1 MPLNGPGADRVG
13 SIPLFENVSDRC
25 LPGLLKSA
33 SLRYFPP
40 RSLLFNESTRAN
52 ALYILLQ
59 GSVEL
64 FSEDHDRRSTIAVI
78 RPIKPIVLTC
88 IATDVNLLSARTLER
103 SELLLV
109 PLKVVH
115 ELINSDAAFARAIM
129 HELAQDLRN
138 TIADFKNDRLRTSVE
153 RLAAW
158 ILRSDKDA
166 GGTGRFVLP
175 YGKRVLAS
183 LLGMAPENL
192 SRNLAS
198 LTAVGVAVRGRQVSF
213 SDRRALAELAR
224 VGEAAPAYD
233 HSPPLAHISPAW
245 QPDVQKSA
253 CSKQET
259 ERRSKKNH
267 LALAPD

>member
-1 MPLNGPGADRVG
+1 MPLDGPGADRVR
-13 SIPLFENVSDRC
+13 SIPLFQNVSDRC

-40 RSLLFNESTRAN
+40 RSLLFNEGIRAN
-52 ALYILLQ
+52 ALYTLLQ

-78 RPIKPIVLTC
+78 RPIKPIGLTC
-88 IATDVNLLSARTLER
+88 IATDVNPLSARTLER

-115 ELINSDAAFARAIM
+115 ELLDSDAAFARAIT
-129 HELAQDLRN
+129 HELAQDLRD
-138 TIADFKNDRLRTSVE
+138 TVEDFKNDRLRTSVE

-198 LTAVGVAVRGRQVSF
+198 LAALGVMVRGRQVSF

-224 VGEAAPAYD
+224 FDEVAPAYD
-233 HSPPLAHISPAW
+233 YSPPLAHLSPAW
-245 QPDVQKSA
+245 QPALQKSPS
-253 CSKQET
+253 SKQEM
-259 ERRSKKNH
+259 ERRSKKGH
-267 LALAPD
+267 PALAPD